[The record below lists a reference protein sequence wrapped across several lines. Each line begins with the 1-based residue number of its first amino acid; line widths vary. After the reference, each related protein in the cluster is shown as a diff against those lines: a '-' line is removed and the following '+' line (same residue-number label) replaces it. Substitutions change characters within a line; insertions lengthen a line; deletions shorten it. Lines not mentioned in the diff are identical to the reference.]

1 MNQTSLS
8 LSQII
13 SLEVVYTVILII
25 SLFFMIYILVNAKK
39 STLRN
44 FYVGLSSLLLLSLFA
59 TILLIL
65 SSSISFTYILII
77 IKYLAISIT
86 SVIFI
91 SFAYYYMTDRLLNPI
106 TIILLSIYPL
116 FTFLLILTNPIHSL
130 FIGDMS
136 VGIITGN
143 LFYYI
148 NSSIADIYIFVGMV
162 IFVFKRRNKA
172 KNIVNKSTAS
182 LLILSLILV
191 SKSINYLLI
200 DNLIF
205 NFFVAISSVCMIF
218 VGYYLFTNKLFNIES
233 FGIDKAINNLQ
244 EGVVILNKEKKII
257 TSNQSF
263 RSLLK
268 KAYPGTIKVESNIEF
283 QRLLEL
289 KKLLPGNHVEGNHN
303 LEREKED
310 QVFVNVVEST
320 TYDYQ
325 GNITGYVLI
334 FRDISEYITMQEDL
348 QKKNIELTKTR
359 VRLENHINDIKTIDS
374 LEKRNAL
381 AKELHDI
388 LGHTLTVTNL
398 KLQYCIDTFDQNDE
412 TTLNNIQDI
421 KEIVRKGM
429 NQLSKSI
436 DEEQV
441 YESVSLL
448 RLRQELIRL
457 CEHVENSGLMTE
469 VTVKGIYKMIPVHVY
484 NAVYRVCQEAITNA
498 LRHAKAE
505 NIYLIIKY
513 KDNQLS
519 LNIFDDGN
527 GSLEIIKGNG
537 LSGMEQRIQ
546 ELNGKITFKS
556 IENEG
561 FYIKASIPILSES
574 N

>member
-1 MNQTSLS
+1 MNQISLS

-13 SLEVVYTVILII
+13 SLEVIYTIILII
-25 SLFFMIYILVNAKK
+25 SLFFMIYILVNAKE

-44 FYVGLSSLLLLSLFA
+44 YYVGLSSLLLLSLFA
-59 TILLIL
+59 TILLVL
-65 SSSISFTYILII
+65 ASSVNLIYVLVI
-77 IKYLAISIT
+77 VKYLAISIT
-86 SVIFI
+86 SVLFI
-91 SFAYYYMTDRLLNPI
+91 SFVYYYMTDRLLNPVI
-106 TIILLSIYPL
+106 IILLSLYPL
-116 FTFLLILTNPIHSL
+116 FTFLLILTNPVHSL

-136 VGIITGN
+136 IGVITGN

-148 NSSIADIYIFVGMV
+148 NSSITDLYIFVGII
-162 IFVFKRRNKA
+162 IFIIKRGNQSKTTSLN
-172 KNIVNKSTAS
+172 NITI
-182 LLILSLILV
+182 LIALFIILV
-191 SKSINYLLI
+191 GKSVNYLLI
-200 DNLIF
+200 DNLIV
-205 NFFVAISSVCMIF
+205 NFFVAVASVYMILI
-218 VGYYLFTNKLFNIES
+218 GYYLFTNKLFDIES

-263 RSLLK
+263 RDLLK
-268 KAYPGTIKVESNIEF
+268 KAYPDAVKDDSNISY
-283 QRLLEL
+283 QKLLEL
-289 KKLLPGNHVEGNHN
+289 KNLLPGNQIEGKHN
-303 LEREKED
+303 LEGEQED
-310 QVFVNVVEST
+310 QVYVNVVEST
-320 TYDYQ
+320 TYDYHR
-325 GNITGYVLI
+325 NITGYILI

-348 QKKNIELTKTR
+348 QTKNVELTKTR

-374 LEKRNAL
+374 LEKRNEL

-412 TTLNNIQDI
+412 TTLNNIQAI

-448 RLRQELIRL
+448 RLRQELLRL
-457 CEHVENSGLMTE
+457 CENVENSGLKTE

-484 NAVYRVCQEAITNA
+484 NAIYRVCQEAMTNV

-505 NIYLIIKY
+505 NIYLIIIY
-513 KDNQLS
+513 KDDQLS
-519 LNIFDDGN
+519 LNIFDDGEGN
-527 GSLEIIKGNG
+527 SSFEKGNG

-546 ELNGKITFKS
+546 ELKGRITFTS
-556 IENEG
+556 IEDEG
-561 FYIKASIPILSES
+561 FYIKASIPLLS
-574 N
+574 